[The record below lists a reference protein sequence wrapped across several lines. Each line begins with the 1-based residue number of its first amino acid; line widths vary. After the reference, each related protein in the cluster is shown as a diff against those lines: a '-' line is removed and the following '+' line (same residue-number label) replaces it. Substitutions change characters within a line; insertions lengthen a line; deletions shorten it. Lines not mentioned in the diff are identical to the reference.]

1 MLEQYSLSM
10 PGAVYS
16 GRGALER
23 IREIAEG
30 RFKKAAVF
38 TDRGV
43 EQAGLLA
50 VPMEQLRAAGAETV
64 VITDLPAEP
73 SCDEAQDIIDRFRE
87 TGADL
92 IVAVG
97 GGSVMDVAKLASIG
111 AGDSVTVRF
120 GPQTSQRVGG
130 AIVYTAESVEGPGSL
145 PPDPPME
152 VVPYDQ
158 PGGAGIS
165 GD

>member
-1 MLEQYSLSM
+1 MFAMVNVQQYDIVSTGSTVAECEINYRQTLAHRGLIDAGDADIDTPSAPELQEQDFVIQEIRS
-10 PGAVYS
+10 AV
-16 GRGALER
+16 
-23 IREIAEG
+23 
-30 RFKKAAVF
+30 
-38 TDRGV
+38 
-43 EQAGLLA
+43 
-50 VPMEQLRAAGAETV
+50 
-64 VITDLPAEP
+64 
-73 SCDEAQDIIDRFRE
+73 
-87 TGADL
+87 
-92 IVAVG
+92 VG
-97 GGSVMDVAKLASIG
+97 GNTQYFLYADMVAGNAGQVVFQISAGKAPLA
-111 AGDSVTVRF
+111 ALLNPGDSVTVRF